1 MAEGDDKKPE
11 GSEDHGAHAADDRAG
26 EAAAPTPVAPV
37 TPVNEPEK
45 PVVPKEPEAP
55 EAPEK
60 PGLFDEPE
68 KPANPLR
75 MSAASDQTGPSAT
88 NAPPEKKSDAV
99 KEAAP
104 DNKTPQIGPTG
115 DEPLTGGDDAAGEF
129 VPEAP
134 RPGPKPAPPSSI
146 RKEMGVTAP
155 ADKASEE
162 KKTGKKE
169 VIKEE
174 AAKERDEKKEA
185 AQKETAQKG
194 TAKKESEE
202 EAKKPDGPAIERP
215 TQAPPPRPSR
225 KKREARKE
233 KKEKPVREGMRR
245 KRPSERRRERK
256 LAKRER
262 KENRGIVAKIFF
274 GFVQAVSILIV
285 LAGLGV
291 AGYIALYVNRL
302 NQDLPDYSALLEYE
316 PPIMTRIHAG
326 DGTLIAEYAN
336 ERRLFVPIE
345 QIPDHVIN
353 AFVAAEDQHFYDHPG
368 IDLQGIAR
376 AAVSNISNYL
386 NDRRLEGAST
396 ITQQVAKN
404 FLLSSEVSIDR
415 KVREQLLALR
425 IEQTFSKD
433 EILELYLNQIY
444 LGWRSYGVAAAAL
457 NYFNKP
463 LDELT
468 LAEAAYL
475 AVMPK
480 APNNYRPDRES
491 TRARSL
497 ERRAYVLNR
506 MAEDGYITR
515 AAAREAM
522 AEPLVIYE
530 RPAGAQVAEAA
541 YFAEEAR
548 REIAREYGF
557 DALLDGGL
565 SVRTTIDMN
574 LQRVARTALR
584 NGLVAYDQRHG
595 WRGPVVQLETI
606 DDWRGQVDAL
616 ELPRDLAP
624 WEPAVVTRVD
634 DELGQVVIELASEE
648 ESFGIIPF
656 SELAW
661 ARVQAENGIDIGPEV
676 QVPSEV
682 LAAGDVIWVE
692 PVEIEPE
699 PATGDLL
706 LEDEEG
712 ELLAEVVT
720 FAHPTFGLRQVPG
733 VNGGIIAMDP
743 HTGRILA
750 MVGGFSYD
758 ASEFNRA
765 TQAQRQPGSSFKPF
779 VYAAALGAGHTPSDL
794 ILDAPFVMPQG
805 EGLPLWRPDNYTDRF
820 YGPSTLRSG
829 VERSRNAMTVRLA
842 QDIGMERVVD
852 IAERFGVVDH
862 LEPYLAYAL
871 GAGETTLER
880 MVTAY
885 SQFVNGGR
893 RLEPFIV
900 ERVQDRYGRTLFS
913 ADARECENCN
923 LETWDGA
930 PAPALAEVRDRVLDP
945 RTAYQVVSILE
956 GAVQRGTGRSL
967 RSVGVPLGGKT
978 GTTNEERDAWFIG
991 ISPDL
996 VVGAYVGFDTP
1007 LPMGQAETGG
1017 RVAAPIAR
1025 EFFTETVGTR
1035 PPIPFRRPPGIRI
1048 VRVNAENGQLA
1059 RPGDLN
1065 VIEEA
1070 FRPGSE
1076 PSGEGRVIGAD
1087 GWTSQDEEDLRSG
1100 SGGLY

>member
-11 GSEDHGAHAADDRAG
+11 NGEDLDPRADEAARGKTSVPTPADEVKSEDESPAHKGKSSEPAADATAPKDGSMKDDDEKRADALSKKDATASKKD
-26 EAAAPTPVAPV
+26 ESSKKAA
-37 TPVNEPEK
+37 EK
-45 PVVPKEPEAP
+45 
-55 EAPEK
+55 
-60 PGLFDEPE
+60 
-68 KPANPLR
+68 
-75 MSAASDQTGPSAT
+75 
-88 NAPPEKKSDAV
+88 DA
-99 KEAAP
+99 E
-104 DNKTPQIGPTG
+104 
-115 DEPLTGGDDAAGEF
+115 EF

-134 RPGPKPAPPSSI
+134 ESEVKSAPPSKI
-146 RKEMGVTAP
+146 REQMGVAP
-155 ADKASEE
+155 PKEKKDKA
-162 KKTGKKE
+162 
-169 VIKEE
+169 
-174 AAKERDEKKEA
+174 
-185 AQKETAQKG
+185 
-194 TAKKESEE
+194 
-202 EAKKPDGPAIERP
+202 EAKDKSPAIERP
-215 TQAPPPRPSR
+215 TEAPPPK
-225 KKREARKE
+225 KKREPKKPKE
-233 KKEKPVREGMRR
+233 PKKAKEPKKPKEAKAPEGVRAPKGAKADKGAKAGKGSQEPKQDKPRR
-245 KRPSERRRERK
+245 RPKAKRPSQRRRERRED
-256 LAKRER
+256 KRER
-262 KENRGIVAKIFF
+262 KKNRGIIAKIFY
-274 GFVQAVSILIV
+274 GSVRAVSILIV
-285 LAGLGV
+285 LAGLGA
-291 AGYIALYVNRL
+291 AGYVGLYVNRL
-302 NQDLPDYSALLEYE
+302 NQDLPDYSVLLEYE

-345 QIPDHVIN
+345 QIPDHVVL
-353 AFVAAEDQHFYDHPG
+353 AFVAAEDQHFYEHPG
-368 IDLQGIAR
+368 IDIQGIIR
-376 AAVSNISNYL
+376 ASVANISNYL
-386 NDRRLEGAST
+386 NGRRLEGAST

-425 IEQTFSKD
+425 IEETFTKD

-468 LAEAAYL
+468 LAEAAYI

-480 APNNYRPDRES
+480 APNNYRPDREA

-497 ERRAYVLNR
+497 ERRNYVLRR
-506 MAEDGYITR
+506 MVADGYVTR
-515 AAAREAM
+515 EEADLAM

-530 RPAGAQVAEAA
+530 RAAGAQIVEAE
-541 YFAEEAR
+541 YFAEEVR
-548 REIAREYGF
+548 REIANEFGF

-574 LQRVARTALR
+574 LQRIARTALR

-595 WRGPVVQLETI
+595 WRGPIMHLETLEE
-606 DDWRGQVDAL
+606 WEVQVEAL
-616 ELPRDLAP
+616 ALPRDLAP
-624 WEPAVVTRVD
+624 WAPAVVQRVD
-634 DELGQVVIELASEE
+634 DEAGTVEVSIGGVNLGRGVIPLSE
-648 ESFGIIPF
+648 IT
-656 SELAW
+656 W
-661 ARVQAENGIDIGPEV
+661 AREQAENGIDIGAEIERPS
-676 QVPSEV
+676 QVLTV
-682 LAAGDVIWVE
+682 GDVVWVE

-699 PATGDLL
+699 TFTDDLGQ
-706 LEDEEG
+706 EIEIPVEY
-712 ELLAEVVT
+712 AY
-720 FAHPTFGLRQVPG
+720 PTYGLRQVPG
-733 VNGGIIAMDP
+733 VNGGILAMDP
-743 HTGRILA
+743 HTGRVLA
-750 MVGGFSYD
+750 MVGGYSFD

-765 TQAQRQPGSSFKPF
+765 TQARRQPGSSFKPF
-779 VYAAALGAGHTPSDL
+779 VYAAALDAGHTPSDL

-862 LEPYLAYAL
+862 LDPYLAYAL

-893 RLEPFIV
+893 RLSPFIV
-900 ERVQDRYGRTLFS
+900 ERVQDRLGQTIHRVDERACDL
-913 ADARECENCN
+913 CN
-923 LETWDGA
+923 MDEWDGE
-930 PAPALAEVRDRVLDP
+930 PAPELAEARDQVLDT

-956 GAVQRGTGRSL
+956 GVVQRGTGRSL
-967 RSVGVPLGGKT
+967 RSLGVPLGGKT
-978 GTTNEERDAWFIG
+978 GTTNDERDAWFMG

-1007 LPMGQAETGG
+1007 HPMGRAETGG
-1017 RVAAPIAR
+1017 RVAAPMVQ
-1025 EFFTETVGTR
+1025 EFFEHTVATR

-1048 VRVNAENGQLA
+1048 VRVNAESGQLA
-1059 RPGDLN
+1059 QPGDLN

-1076 PSGEGRVIGAD
+1076 PSGEARIIGAD
-1087 GWTSQDEEDLRSG
+1087 GWTSQDEDDLRSG